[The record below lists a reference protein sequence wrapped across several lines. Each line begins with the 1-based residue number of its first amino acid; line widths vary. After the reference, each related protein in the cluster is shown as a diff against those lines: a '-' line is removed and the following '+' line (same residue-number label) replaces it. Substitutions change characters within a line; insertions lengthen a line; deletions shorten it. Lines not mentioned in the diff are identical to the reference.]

1 MDIIARFPA
10 EDTATKEL
18 FEQWKSMGAS
28 IDIAS
33 EKRFVGGTELV
44 SAVAALTPLL
54 SFLIGRY
61 FDYLKSRKIVI
72 EYAGGKILAEG
83 YSEEKL
89 VELLLHASN
98 KDS

>member
-1 MDIIARFPA
+1 
-10 EDTATKEL
+10 
-18 FEQWKSMGAS
+18 MGAP
-28 IDIAS
+28 IDIGS
-33 EKRFVGGTELV
+33 EKRWVGGTELL
-44 SAVAALTPLL
+44 SAVAALTPLV
-54 SFLIGRY
+54 SFLIGKY

-89 VELLLHASN
+89 VELLRQSSN